1 MPAEPALGGGESGR
15 TGRARALEERLA
27 ALLEGRQLLVAANRG
42 PAGFVPADGGGFTAV
57 RGPGGVVTALGALAR
72 YAEPIWIAAA
82 QSPADYAR
90 AAAPDTPAGD
100 VIATVDGARHRLRF
114 VTPGAEAYDRY
125 YNVIANPLLW
135 FVQHYLWD
143 LAAAPEIDAATWN
156 AWHTG
161 YVAVNGQFAA
171 TILAARD
178 DTAAREPLIMIH
190 DYHLY
195 LCPRLV
201 RREAP
206 GALIHYFVHI
216 PWPGPEYWR
225 LLPSRMRAAIC
236 DGLLGC
242 DIVGFQTAT
251 DARNFLLCC
260 DAVLP
265 DATIDLDRH
274 RVDYDGRQTTIRTY
288 PISVDV
294 DSVREAATRPD
305 TAARLA
311 AYQSGHTGRL
321 IVRTDRVEPS
331 KNILRGFSAYRE
343 LLEAHPEWRGDVTFL
358 ALLSPSRLSVPLYRA
373 YLDRVRALVATINEE
388 LGEPGWQPIDLHL
401 TSSYSEALAGLRC
414 YDVLLV
420 NSLFDGMNLVA
431 KEGALVNE
439 RDGVL
444 VLSEGAGA
452 YQQLRGAALG
462 IAPCDVSGT
471 AEAMHQALLT
481 PADERYQR
489 ARHLR
494 ALVERDDNVAWLR
507 AQFDDLATVVS
518 SLATEN
524 GAGAIV

>member
-1 MPAEPALGGGESGR
+1 MPAEPALEGGESER
-15 TGRARALEERLA
+15 TRRARALEARLA
-27 ALLEGRQLLVAANRG
+27 TLLDGRQLLVAANRG
-42 PAGFVPADGGGFTAV
+42 PAGFVPADDGGFAAV

-82 QSPADYAR
+82 QSLGDYAR
-90 AAAPDTPAGD
+90 AAMPDTPDGD
-100 VIATVDGARHRLRF
+100 VVATVDGARHRLRF

-143 LAAAPEIDAATWN
+143 LTSAPEIDAATWD
-156 AWHTG
+156 AWHSG
-161 YVAVNGQFAA
+161 YVVVNEQFAT

-178 DTAAREPLIMIH
+178 DTASHEPLIMIH

-201 RREAP
+201 RRQAP

-225 LLPSRMRAAIC
+225 VLPRLMRAAIC
-236 DGLLGC
+236 DGLLGS
-242 DIVGFQTAT
+242 DIVGFQTAI

-260 DAVLP
+260 DAVLAS
-265 DATIDLDRH
+265 ATIDLDRH
-274 RVDYDGRQTTIRTY
+274 TVDYAGRQTTVRTY

-294 DSVREAATRPD
+294 ASVREAAARPD
-305 TAARLA
+305 TVARLT
-311 AYQSGHTGRL
+311 AYQAERAGRL

-343 LLEAHPEWRGDVTFL
+343 LLEAHPEWRGQVTFL
-358 ALLSPSRLSVPLYRA
+358 ALLSPSRLSVPLYRD
-373 YLDRVRALVATINEE
+373 YLDRVQVLVGTINAAFSA
-388 LGEPGWQPIDLHL
+388 PGWQPIDLRF
-401 TSSYSEALAGLRC
+401 TSGYSEALAGLRS

-462 IAPCDVSGT
+462 IAPCDVTGT
-471 AEAMHQALLT
+471 AEALHQALVM
-481 PADERYQR
+481 PADERCQR
-489 ARHLR
+489 ARQLR
-494 ALVERDDNVAWLR
+494 ALVERDDNMAWLQ
-507 AQFDDLATVVS
+507 AQFDDLITAAATR
-518 SLATEN
+518 ATGHEPEVT
-524 GAGAIV
+524 G